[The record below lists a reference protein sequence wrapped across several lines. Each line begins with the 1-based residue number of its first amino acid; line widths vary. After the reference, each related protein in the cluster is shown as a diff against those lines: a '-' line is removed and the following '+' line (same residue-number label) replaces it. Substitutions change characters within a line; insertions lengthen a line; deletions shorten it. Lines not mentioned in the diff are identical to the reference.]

1 MKKFIVDE
9 KVFEL
14 LPDYCL
20 GVVVASG
27 FDNAAPNGKIEAML
41 NRNAQD
47 FAARHAED
55 NVRELPG
62 VKACRD
68 AFQALGMNP
77 NKFMVSIEALAKRVQ
92 KNGTLPHINPL
103 VDLGNALS
111 LKYEVPMGAHDI
123 DKMEGDIVVRF
134 STPEDHFQPM
144 GETEVGSMPEG
155 ELCYVS
161 GHTVKTRRWLWRQS
175 EDGKIGPET
184 SHVFF
189 PIDGFATVNAPAVLS
204 AWEELARI
212 VSVDLGLE
220 VKLGLVSVECPSMI
234 IED

>member
-1 MKKFIVDE
+1 MKKFTVDPAVFE
-9 KVFEL
+9 KV
-14 LPDYCL
+14 PDYCL
-20 GVVVASG
+20 GVVAVEG
-27 FDNAAPNGKIEAML
+27 FDNAAPCPAIDAML
-41 NRNAQD
+41 DQSTAE
-47 FAARHAED
+47 FAARHAGD

-62 VKACRD
+62 VRACRE
-68 AFQALGMNP
+68 AFQAVGMNP

-92 KNGTLPHINPL
+92 KSGALPHINPL

-111 LKYEVPMGAHDI
+111 LRYEVPMGAHDI

-134 STPEDHFQPM
+134 STAEDHFQPM
-144 GETEVGSMPEG
+144 GEEAVENMPEG
-155 ELCYVS
+155 EICYVS